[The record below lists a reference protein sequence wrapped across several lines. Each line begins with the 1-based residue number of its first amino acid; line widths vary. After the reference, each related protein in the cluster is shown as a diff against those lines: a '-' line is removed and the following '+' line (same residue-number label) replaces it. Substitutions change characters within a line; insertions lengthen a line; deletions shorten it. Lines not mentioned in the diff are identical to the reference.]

1 VYTPNWDFIM
11 TTDQDSISNPLEA
24 LAKRAAAGKAME
36 RGILKASEIDN
47 KCGHFGMRIARDGTW
62 FYQGT
67 PIGRKRLC
75 QLFSTV
81 LRRHEDGSYW
91 LVTPVERGLID
102 VEDAPFTAVEMTV
115 EGEGDARNL
124 TFRTNLDETVT
135 AGPDHPI
142 HVEIDPETLEPSPYI
157 RVREG
162 LDALIV
168 RSVFYH
174 MVDLADLDESGADS
188 RLSIMSGGQRF
199 DLGSIIGLAEK
210 EKS

>member
-1 VYTPNWDFIM
+1 M
-11 TTDQDSISNPLEA
+11 TTHQDSIINPLEA
-24 LAKRAAAGKAME
+24 LAKRAAAGKSLD
-36 RGILKASEIDN
+36 RGILKTSEIDN

-81 LRRHEDGSYW
+81 LRRHEDGSFW

-115 EGEGDARNL
+115 AGQGAAQTL
-124 TFRTNLDETVT
+124 TFRTNLDEEIT
-135 AGPDHPI
+135 ADADHPI
-142 HVEIDPETLEPSPYI
+142 HVEFDPVSLEPSPYI
-157 RVREG
+157 QVREG

-174 MVDLADLDESGADS
+174 LVDIAELEDSGTDS
-188 RLSIMSGGQRF
+188 RLSVMSGGQRF

-210 EKS
+210 GHDNKE